1 MEAGR
6 EEFRDQAHT
15 DARRRA
21 EALSAASDFRLEGED
36 RDLTVEA
43 LASLLLFADSLAAL
57 PLEGVAPAL
66 TSARWK

>member
-1 MEAGR
+1 MEEGLQ
-6 EEFRDQAHT
+6 DQAAG

-21 EALSAASDFRLEGED
+21 EELAAASEFPLDGED

-57 PLEGVAPAL
+57 PLEGVAPPL
-66 TSARWK
+66 TNVRWR